1 MRLLFI
7 HGRSQ
12 EGRSE
17 QALKEEW
24 LGALN
29 RGLSEANKPEIAESA
44 VAQPFYGDVLLELS
58 KTDPANADELKRSSA
73 EKRQGADFVKFM
85 AEAAVELS
93 AKGSEAGIAAI
104 QPPPFDGDD
113 VYRTKNP
120 ACAPLEQSDID
131 DMAERGVQNWSW
143 VIATVRHLDETFPAF
158 SEWSIGRLLRD
169 VYLYLTDEEIQAKI
183 DEIVERHITSEPTL
197 VVGHS
202 LGTVVAYNIL
212 RKKERNITG
221 FITLGSPL
229 GIQAIRKRLEPPA
242 IIRPNVETWA
252 NLYDTADIVALNP
265 LNSKS
270 FAIFNKPIEDV
281 KVHNDSD
288 NRHNIKSYISDV
300 ETVSR
305 IHKFVSSGEHQ

>member
-1 MRLLFI
+1 MKLLFI

-17 QALKEEW
+17 QELKKEW

-29 RGLSEANKPEIAESA
+29 GGLSKADKSKIAASD

-58 KTDPANADELKRSSA
+58 KADPANADELKRS
-73 EKRQGADFVKFM
+73 KDADFVKFM

-93 AKGSEAGIAAI
+93 ANESEAGNLAI
-104 QPPPFDGDD
+104 NPPPVDPNYFL
-113 VYRTKNP
+113 RTKKP
-120 ACAPLEQSDID
+120 AGAPLDQSDID
-131 DMAERGVQNWSW
+131 EMAERGVQNWSW
-143 VIATVRHLDETFPAF
+143 VINTVRHLDETFPAF

-169 VYLYLTDEEIQAKI
+169 VYLYLTEEKIRTKI
-183 DEIVERHITSEPTL
+183 DEIVESRFTSEPTV

-202 LGTVVAYNIL
+202 LGTVVAYHIL
-212 RKKERNITG
+212 RKKKRNIAG

-242 IIRPNVETWA
+242 VVRPDVKTWT
-252 NLYDTADIVALNP
+252 NIYDKADIVALNP
-265 LNSKS
+265 LNSPS
-270 FAIFNKPIEDV
+270 FAMFDDPIEDIAI
-281 KVHNDSD
+281 HNGSD
-288 NRHNIKSYISDV
+288 NRHNIKPYISDV

-305 IHKFVSSGEHQ
+305 IHKIVSSGEQK